1 MDNRQT
7 TISEAV
13 NQALHHEMAADNSV
27 VCIGEDIAGGAG
39 VDGSEG
45 IGGVFGVTTGLVQKF
60 GRTRVI
66 DTPISETGFLGM
78 AIGAAMTGLKPVVE
92 IMFCDFI
99 GVCFDQIL
107 NQAAK
112 VRFLSNGRI
121 DMPLVIRTT
130 MGAGD
135 GSGAMHSASL
145 HGLLSSVP
153 GLTVACPSGAADA
166 AGLLRAGL
174 RSSDPM
180 VLLEHKGLYAR
191 ASDAVDEWPLVTI
204 GEGRFVSRGTDITIV
219 AAGAMVNI
227 AVDAAEKL
235 NAIGISVE
243 IIDPRTI
250 NPLDMRMIAASLKK
264 TGRLIVVDEGSHYI
278 GFADGVISA
287 VTQSC
292 FDSLKVAPL
301 SICPLSTPVPYAE
314 MTEKAWL
321 PSIAQITEAANIMM
335 SEDYE
340 K

>member
-1 MDNRQT
+1 MVSCQT
-7 TISEAV
+7 TISEAI
-13 NQALHHEMAADNSV
+13 NQALHVEMAADDKV
-27 VCIGEDIAGGAG
+27 ICIGEDIAGGAG

-45 IGGVFGVTTGLVQKF
+45 IGGVFGVTMGLAQKF
-60 GRTRVI
+60 GRARVI
-66 DTPISETGFLGM
+66 DTPISETSFVGM
-78 AIGAAMTGLKPVVE
+78 AIGASMTGLKPVVE

-121 DMPLVIRTT
+121 NMPLVIRTT

-145 HGLLSSVP
+145 HGLLASVP
-153 GLTVACPSGAADA
+153 GLTVACPSNAADA

-174 RSSDPM
+174 RSPDPM
-180 VLLEHKGLYAR
+180 ILLEHKGLYGKS
-191 ASDAVDEWPLVTI
+191 SDAVDEWPVAVI
-204 GEGRFVSRGTDITIV
+204 GEGRFVSRGDDITIV
-219 AAGAMVNI
+219 AVGAMVRV
-227 AVDAAEKL
+227 AEAAAKKL
-235 NAIGISVE
+235 ALEGINVE

-250 NPLDMRMIAASLKK
+250 NPLDLKIIISSVEK
-264 TGRLIVVDEGSHYI
+264 TGRLIVVDEGPNYI

-292 FDSLKVAPL
+292 FDVLNAAPR
-301 SICPLSTPVPYAE
+301 SICPLSTPVPYAAMAE
-314 MTEKAWL
+314 AAWL
-321 PSIAQITEAANIMM
+321 PSLDQIIEAANTMM
-335 SEDYE
+335 SENYG